1 MADIG
6 IHLDGEHYQ
15 ADATHA
21 ITPQVGLA
29 ANMVGGDFHNHGPD
43 DLTVSGYEFAN
54 IVNATISDVLAQPGI
69 IGTYESGM
77 IKNLGWNV
85 TPTTYGAYSFD
96 VIVTSDASNTPV
108 LTVTF
113 EGRALAAIDEG
124 TVWRARQ
131 RLRHWSARP
140 RVRHW
145 RATR

>member
-15 ADATHA
+15 ADVTHTL
-21 ITPQVGLA
+21 TPQVGLA

-43 DLTVSGYEFAN
+43 DLTVSGYEFATL
-54 IVNATISDVLAQPGI
+54 VNATISGVLAQPGI

-113 EGRALAAIDEG
+113 EGMAYG
-124 TVWRARQ
+124 TQVDIGWTAPNR
-131 RLRHWSARP
+131 RLEWTAPNRRLEWTA
-140 RVRHW
+140 V
-145 RATR
+145 